1 MELEEMK
8 KRNEL
13 LIKDCELFKT
23 QRNYALEARREAVN
37 DRDKIMAEKD
47 AIQAQCNDL
56 MAKREKMNEER
67 ADIIQNYDAIHAR

>member
-1 MELEEMK
+1 MK

-13 LIKDCELFKT
+13 LTKDCELFKT

-37 DRDKIMAEKD
+37 DRDKVASEKD

-56 MAKREKMNEER
+56 LAKREQMNEER
-67 ADIIQNYDAIHAR
+67 SNLIQNYDALYAR